1 MKRWIAALLLL
12 FLFPVARAEDVPT
25 GDGLR
30 AAGPVET
37 VPWRTAGEL
46 CPALAGGELA
56 PARIY
61 ALGEPDLRLSVVAL
75 ETGRDGPTI
84 YVVAGA
90 HGDEPA
96 GILAAD
102 LLETAGLASG
112 RLYVLARANAW
123 GCERR
128 FRASEDGED
137 LNRAYP
143 GSAEGGLSARAA
155 AAVFS
160 DIASVRPDL
169 VLDLHEAH
177 SAAGEADFLGNTI
190 LSASLDGIEDAALSL
205 VEKSAAGEL
214 CSAPFSLAGPPA
226 AGSLAAEVAARLGIP
241 AATIETWREGDIGAR
256 VGDHL
261 TIVAHFLAE
270 LEAQP

>member
-12 FLFPVARAEDVPT
+12 FMFPVARAEDVPT

-30 AAGPVET
+30 AADPIET
-37 VPWRTAGEL
+37 IPWRTAGEL
-46 CPALAGGELA
+46 CPALAWNDGTS
-56 PARIY
+56 ARTY

-75 ETGRDGPTI
+75 ETGRDGPTV

-96 GILAAD
+96 GILAAE
-102 LLETAGLASG
+102 LLAAAGLASG

-143 GSAEGGLSARAA
+143 GSAEGGFSARAS

-160 DIASVRPDL
+160 NIASIRPDL

-190 LSASLDGIEDAALSL
+190 LSASLDGIEDAVLSL
-205 VEKSAAGEL
+205 VEKSAAGGL
-214 CSAPFSLAGPPA
+214 CSAPFTLTGPPVP
-226 AGSLAAEVAARLGIP
+226 GSLAAEVTAKLGIP